1 MKRAVSA
8 SPESVTPLG
17 SLALDAG
24 SRRSVGRVG
33 PDRLERERAYKTL
46 VGVNHGKP
54 VDVGLGGAAKE

>member
-1 MKRAVSA
+1 
-8 SPESVTPLG
+8 
-17 SLALDAG
+17 
-24 SRRSVGRVG
+24 VG